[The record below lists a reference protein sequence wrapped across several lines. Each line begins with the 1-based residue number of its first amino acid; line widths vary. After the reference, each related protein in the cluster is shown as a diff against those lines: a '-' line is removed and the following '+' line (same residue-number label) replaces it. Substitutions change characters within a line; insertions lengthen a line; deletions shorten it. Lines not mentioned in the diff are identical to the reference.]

1 MNDLFDEL
9 RGYIGNENLVVQVE
23 NDEVKIVC
31 ADDNAT
37 LITSNLDWEK
47 TKFLWHQGHDIHCAC
62 YGKDDVIL
70 NISIE
75 CMDCNDVLF
84 DMDNLLCEGDD

>member
-9 RGYIGNENLVVQVE
+9 KGYIGNENLVVQVE

-37 LITSNLDWEK
+37 LITSNSD
-47 TKFLWHQGHDIHCAC
+47 
-62 YGKDDVIL
+62 
-70 NISIE
+70 
-75 CMDCNDVLF
+75 
-84 DMDNLLCEGDD
+84 